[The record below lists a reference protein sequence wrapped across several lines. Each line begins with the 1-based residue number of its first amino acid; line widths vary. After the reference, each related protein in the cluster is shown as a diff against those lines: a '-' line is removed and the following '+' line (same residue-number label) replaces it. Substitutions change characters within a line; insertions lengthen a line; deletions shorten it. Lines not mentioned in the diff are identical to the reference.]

1 MRAGSS
7 SSKGFPE
14 STASQADRHLLLRAF
29 PLFLFFFFFV
39 CCALRLPGMAR
50 KGKEVVEASGMPPV
64 AAKAAKYRSF
74 EGLRERFR
82 IGEEYEI
89 VLMREDESHLTLKP
103 GCFVL
108 SLDLLEPGLRLPM
121 PEIAKE
127 LLRSWKVAPIQLTPN
142 SWRTIFVFCIICR
155 EKKIE
160 ATAEIFRNHFSLAC
174 SPQFGMGI
182 VYVKHRT
189 NRMRVNFS
197 PRLSNN
203 KGWTGRLFSVGRRKG
218 ANIPEWDFP
227 VRVVEPLRKAD
238 MPPFLIREAVAASQL
253 LNTVGVNHAEGYL
266 TEYKLVKYKLSR
278 AWDEEEIAAGRDQ
291 KEMAG
296 YAEMIPVSLCSIRL
310 DEGGS
315 AKGPA
320 QGAKAVARGGAVKKA
335 LETTTT
341 AGATSLPQVKRKEKR
356 KAAVVESQAGGRSS
370 EEGVSDEPRDRKK
383 RKMTKPMPHVAEGAA
398 AVEEEAEED
407 LEPLL
412 ARRSRQRT
420 GTSEERAPATPAVDR
435 SEVVMKMSAE
445 LGLIMVS
452 DESDRSGGR
461 AKSPVREAQEVLPG
475 EGSAEQDGVPDESA
489 QLGAEDGAVASDFT
503 PAPAAVCGSGEA
515 VLPRGNIPQGSGDIL
530 PPMPPTSVIT
540 EGRVVGED
548 VAEVIAKDLIVGES
562 ASVLGEKS
570 HQAPEDAEEGRVA
583 VLAASATEDGGE
595 VQPATRLEA
604 VGAGRASA
612 SKGVIAMTSGS
623 GRPED
628 LAINDVP
635 ISSAAA
641 AAGDESSG
649 DDTRPLTELLHRR
662 LPEVPSVAA
671 LEATLRR
678 IEMSPRKLPP
688 SPTASYLDRLERCQ
702 DLPAE
707 RTPEV
712 QTEEYHPENPD
723 DDVASDV
730 DLEALVE
737 GISTSLGKYL
747 YEAQSAFCKDL
758 TARHKAREAALEEE
772 VKNLKTALQA
782 SELNVAVA
790 RAEKE
795 ALAKVVSDAG
805 VRAVA
810 DYKTG
815 SDYKEELEQYGARCY
830 RVGLNAGREFGEG
843 LSWVERAREAFEAA
857 VRECKRRT
865 NDARLDAVC
874 FAQFQSGR
882 MPSSDEGAGP
892 SEQAP

>member
-1 MRAGSS
+1 
-7 SSKGFPE
+7 
-14 STASQADRHLLLRAF
+14 
-29 PLFLFFFFFV
+29 
-39 CCALRLPGMAR
+39 MAQ
-50 KGKEVVEASGMPPV
+50 KGKEIVEASGMPPV

-89 VLMREDESHLTLKP
+89 VLMSEDESHLTLKP

-108 SLDLLEPGLRLPM
+108 SLDLLEAGLRLPM

-155 EKKIE
+155 KRKIE
-160 ATAEIFRNHFSLAC
+160 ATAEIFRNHFSLAS
-174 SPQFGMGI
+174 SPQSRMGI

-189 NRMRVNFS
+189 NQMRINFS
-197 PRLSNN
+197 PRL
-203 KGWTGRLFSVGRRKG
+203 SVGRRKG

-238 MPPFLIREAVAASQL
+238 MPPFLIKEVAAASQS
-253 LNTVGVNHAEGYL
+253 LNTVRVNHAEGYL

-278 AWDEEEIAAGRDQ
+278 AWDDEEIAAGRNQ
-291 KEMAG
+291 KEMKD
-296 YAEMIPVSLCSIRL
+296 YAELIPVSLCSIRL

-315 AKGPA
+315 AKGPT
-320 QGAKAVARGGAVKKA
+320 QKAKAVARGGAAKEA
-335 LETTTT
+335 LETATT
-341 AGATSLPQVKRKEKR
+341 AGATSLPQTKRKEKR
-356 KAAVVESQAGGRSS
+356 KAAVVESQAEGRSS
-370 EEGVSDEPRDRKK
+370 EEEVSYEPRARKK
-383 RKMTKPMPHVAEGAA
+383 KKAARPMLHVVESGA
-398 AVEEEAEED
+398 AVEEEEED

-412 ARRSRQRT
+412 ARSSRQRMV
-420 GTSEERAPATPAVDR
+420 TSDERASATPAMDR
-435 SEVVMKMSAE
+435 SKAVVRMSAE
-445 LGLIMVS
+445 LGLVTVS
-452 DESDRSGGR
+452 DESDHSGGR
-461 AKSPVREAQEVLPG
+461 AKSSVRETQEILPG
-475 EGSAEQDGVPDESA
+475 EGSAEQGGAPGESA
-489 QLGAEDGAVASDFT
+489 QLGAEDRAVASDFI

-515 VLPRGNIPQGSGDIL
+515 VLPRGDIPQRSGDIL

-548 VAEVIAKDLIVGES
+548 AAEVIAEDLVVGES
-562 ASVLGEKS
+562 AAVLGGKS
-570 HQAPEDAEEGRVA
+570 AQAPGDAEEGRA
-583 VLAASATEDGGE
+583 AALAASVTEYGGE
-595 VQPATRLEA
+595 VQPAARQEA
-604 VGAGRASA
+604 IGAGWA
-612 SKGVIAMTSGS
+612 
-623 GRPED
+623 
-628 LAINDVP
+628 
-635 ISSAAA
+635 SSAAA

-649 DDTRPLTELLHRR
+649 DDDRPLREVLHRR
-662 LPEVPSVAA
+662 LPEVPSVAT

-678 IEMSPRKLPP
+678 VEASPRKLPP
-688 SPTASYLDRLERCQ
+688 SPTASYLDRLARCQ
-702 DLPAE
+702 DLPTE
-707 RTPEV
+707 RTPEA

-723 DDVASDV
+723 DDVVSDV
-730 DLEALVE
+730 DLEALME
-737 GISTSLGKYL
+737 GISTSLGVLKAMAARSRKQKYL
-747 YEAQSAFCKDL
+747 YEAQSAFCRDL
-758 TARHKAREAALEEE
+758 MARHKACEAALEEE

-782 SELNVAVA
+782 SELNVMVA

-810 DYKTG
+810 DYKTR

-830 RVGLNAGREFGEG
+830 RVGLNAGREFGES

-865 NDARLDAVC
+865 NDARLDDVR

-892 SEQAP
+892 SERAP

>member
-1 MRAGSS
+1 
-7 SSKGFPE
+7 
-14 STASQADRHLLLRAF
+14 
-29 PLFLFFFFFV
+29 
-39 CCALRLPGMAR
+39 
-50 KGKEVVEASGMPPV
+50 
-64 AAKAAKYRSF
+64 
-74 EGLRERFR
+74 
-82 IGEEYEI
+82 
-89 VLMREDESHLTLKP
+89 
-103 GCFVL
+103 
-108 SLDLLEPGLRLPM
+108 
-121 PEIAKE
+121 
-127 LLRSWKVAPIQLTPN
+127 
-142 SWRTIFVFCIICR
+142 
-155 EKKIE
+155 
-160 ATAEIFRNHFSLAC
+160 
-174 SPQFGMGI
+174 MGI

-189 NRMRVNFS
+189 NRMRINFS

-218 ANIPEWDFP
+218 ADIPEWDFP
-227 VRVVEPLRKAD
+227 VRVVEPLRRAD
-238 MPPFLIREAVAASQL
+238 IPPFLIRKAAAASQS

-278 AWDEEEIAAGRDQ
+278 TWDEEEIAAGRDQ

-296 YAEMIPVSLCSIRL
+296 YAEMIPVSL

-335 LETTTT
+335 LETATT

-370 EEGVSDEPRDRKK
+370 EEGVSDEPRAHRK

-435 SEVVMKMSAE
+435 SEAVMKMSAE

-461 AKSPVREAQEVLPG
+461 AKSPVCETQEVLPG
-475 EGSAEQDGVPDESA
+475 EGSAEQDGVPNENA
-489 QLGAEDGAVASDFT
+489 QLGAEDGEVALDFT
-503 PAPAAVCGSGEA
+503 PVPAAVCGSGEA
-515 VLPRGNIPQGSGDIL
+515 VLSRGNIPQGSGDIL

-548 VAEVIAKDLIVGES
+548 AAEVIAEDFVVGES
-562 ASVLGEKS
+562 AAVLGEKNA
-570 HQAPEDAEEGRVA
+570 QAPGNDEEGRA
-583 VLAASATEDGGE
+583 AALAASATEDGGE
-595 VQPATRLEA
+595 VRPGPRQEA
-604 VGAGRASA
+604 AGASQASA
-612 SKGVIAMTSGS
+612 SPDVVATTSGL
-623 GRPED
+623 GRPEGLVID
-628 LAINDVP
+628 DVP

-641 AAGDESSG
+641 VAGDESSG
-649 DDTRPLTELLHRR
+649 NDTRPLTEVLHQR

-671 LEATLRR
+671 LEVTLRR

-688 SPTASYLDRLERCQ
+688 SPTASYLDRLARCQ

-730 DLEALVE
+730 DLEALVK
-737 GISTSLGKYL
+737 GISTSLGVLKAMAARSRKQKYL

-782 SELNVAVA
+782 SELNVTVA

-815 SDYKEELEQYGARCY
+815 
-830 RVGLNAGREFGEG
+830 V
-843 LSWVERAREAFEAA
+843 
-857 VRECKRRT
+857 
-865 NDARLDAVC
+865 
-874 FAQFQSGR
+874 
-882 MPSSDEGAGP
+882 
-892 SEQAP
+892 